1 MILPRIINLSRYP
14 FRTYSL
20 RSRHPFR
27 SPKRRRMTS
36 IITLPDSRIL
46 SYALDSTPE
55 NGPVVLLANSL
66 CEPYNLWNH
75 VVPALNNNGFRTLRY
90 DQPGHGSSS
99 APKGLDSTMDSMAD
113 DVHALVQNLGI
124 SKIYSWVGISV
135 GAAVGIYF
143 ATKYPGLVSKLAICD
158 TISSS
163 PVNAGLDD
171 PFGPRVAAARQAGHM
186 EDITQGTMER

>member
-1 MILPRIINLSRYP
+1 
-14 FRTYSL
+14 
-20 RSRHPFR
+20 
-27 SPKRRRMTS
+27 MTS

-171 PFGPRVAAARQAGHM
+171 PFGPRVAAAR
-186 EDITQGTMER
+186 